1 MVRTFVEDTRRS
13 AARSARLA
21 GEVQERT
28 EERDRAQSALV
39 QSEQLVA
46 LGRLAAGVGHEI
58 NNPLA
63 YLLVSLEEARAGLA
77 SRDVPPPVLEALLRA
92 EDGARRI
99 ERVVQGLRAYSR
111 NQSDRRPVDLHAVV
125 RHALRVAGPN
135 LRHTVR
141 IDVDLR
147 PTPAVLGDESRL
159 VQACVNLL
167 VNAAQA
173 AADNPAGG
181 VVTVRTADD
190 AGAHG
195 VLSIADNGP
204 GVAPEAMGR
213 LGEPYFTT
221 RARDGG
227 LGLGL
232 FVTRGII
239 DAHGGDLQFSST
251 VGRGTAV
258 TVRLPAVEPGAIV
271 ASEPAPAPP
280 VAAAPRPRRRVL
292 LVDDDEMVSA
302 VLSQALGRRHDVT
315 VATSA
320 KQALACIGRESFDA
334 VICDV
339 MMPEMSGMELAA
351 AIESSHPALR
361 RRMLFLTG
369 GAVTPAAEAFLAR
382 PDVRYAMKPVGTS
395 DLHAAIDDLAS
406 ASDVS
411 R

>member
-1 MVRTFVEDTRRS
+1 
-13 AARSARLA
+13 
-21 GEVQERT
+21 
-28 EERDRAQSALV
+28 
-39 QSEQLVA
+39 VA

-77 SRDVPPPVLEALLRA
+77 TRDVPPPVLEALYRA

-111 NQSDRRPVDLHAVV
+111 TQPDRRPVDLHGVV
-125 RHALRVAGPN
+125 RSALRVAGPN
-135 LRHTVR
+135 LRHSVR

-147 PTPAVLGDESRL
+147 PTPAVLGDEPRL

-167 VNAAQA
+167 VNAGQA
-173 AADNPAGG
+173 AAENPAGG

-204 GVAPEAMGR
+204 GVPPEAMGR

-251 VGRGTAV
+251 LGRGTAV
-258 TVRLPAVEPGAIV
+258 TVRLPAVTAGTPV
-271 ASEPAPAPP
+271 ARDPAPAAPDTAVP
-280 VAAAPRPRRRVL
+280 VGPAVTAATAVRHRVL
-292 LVDDDEMVSA
+292 LVDDDEMVST
-302 VLSQALGRRHDVT
+302 VLSQALRRRHDVA
-315 VATSA
+315 VAASA
-320 KQALACIGRESFDA
+320 REALACIEREAFDV

-339 MMPEMSGMELAA
+339 MMPGMSGMDLAA
-351 AIESSHPALR
+351 ALEASQPALR

-382 PDVRYAMKPVGTS
+382 PDVRYLMKPVS
-395 DLHAAIDDLAS
+395 MADLHSAIGRIAAVTTA
-406 ASDVS
+406 AGG
-411 R
+411 